1 MGIDLLFLTFAVVDS
16 VKVKGA
22 LAVYPPDIECEPL
35 AVMRHFPVPHVH
47 LLPLGII
54 LWGDGFSLR
63 LLFLFALLTAGWLR
77 FSSGL
82 CCLGERSGIPG
93 RMLVVRAFFGGCFS
107 RCRRGQEEDE
117 WKGGE
122 EEVRVKPHIAVCKGV
137 EALL

>member
-54 LWGDGFSLR
+54 LWGDGFFLR

-82 CCLGERSGIPG
+82 CCLGKPSGIPG

-122 EEVRVKPHIAVCKGV
+122 EEVRVKPHIAVCKGG